1 VNLAGQGHVV
11 CFNRCENFWDVLNV
25 FTNCLADPAFG
36 QQARAIDFYNNDLY
50 NVTDN
55 FIETDGGYAN
65 IRVLRNRCFNGMA
78 APLSVQP
85 VYAGPVYW
93 IRNVLYNAHKG
104 ARAFKLEAGINDN
117 VICYHNTL
125 TNHWTNSGGLHF
137 GDIRN
142 NLFMGPADYVTERD
156 RQRGRNVLDIGF
168 RDSSGILD
176 HNAHRVGLP
185 VEKPFVFNG
194 RAFESLAALAAA
206 TGREQHGLEIRDY
219 DEVFAATEE
228 PEHAP
233 NNEGRLYRPHEVD
246 LRLRADAP
254 VVDAAC
260 RLPGIN
266 DDFTGK
272 APDMGAFE
280 FGSPVPHYGPRT
292 DEAKGKSDHTR

>member
-11 CFNRCENFWDVLNV
+11 CYNRCENFWDVLNV
-25 FTNCLADPAFG
+25 FTNCLADPQLG
-36 QQARAIDFYNNDLY
+36 QQARAIDFYNNDLF

-78 APLSVQP
+78 APLSIQP

-93 IRNVLYNAHKG
+93 IRNVVYNAHKG

-117 VICYHNTL
+117 VICFHNTL
-125 TNHWTNSGGLHF
+125 TNHWTNAGGLQF

-142 NLFMGPADYVTERD
+142 NLFMGPARFFSERE
-156 RQRGRNVLDIGF
+156 RKRGRAVLNISF
-168 RDSSGILD
+168 RDPSGVLD

-185 VEKPFVFNG
+185 LDEPFVCNG
-194 RAFESLAALAAA
+194 RHYDSLAALAKA
-206 TGREQHGLEIRDY
+206 TGQEKHGIEIRDY
-219 DEVFAATEE
+219 NQIFAAAEE

-233 NNEGRLYRPHEVD
+233 NNKGRLYRPAEVD
-246 LRLRADAP
+246 LGLKPHSP
-254 VVDAAC
+254 VVDAGC

-272 APDMGAFE
+272 APDLGAYE
-280 FGSPVPHYGPRT
+280 RGKPLPHYGPR
-292 DEAKGKSDHTR
+292 DNKD